1 MADGILGLGSSS
13 SGVTLDQSLIDQLK
27 EADSASQLDP
37 ITAEIE
43 DTEAEI
49 EAVDAVESKILE
61 LLAVMETFDLYTSD
75 TNVFDEVSANTSG
88 DAVVFDAADTSALNP
103 GTINVSV
110 EQLATKDVYQSD
122 IINDTESTMDDGTL
136 SITVGEETYD
146 FTTTGKTYEELLTEM
161 SYYSDLDVALEQVSD
176 ETSRFVVKSAE
187 SGLANAITI
196 SQSGDLDLGFDN
208 VDNHVLTAQNFKG
221 TVDGIDYDLS
231 SNKFTMNNGLIISAI
246 ETGDSSISIE
256 QDSSY
261 VISAIESMT
270 TLYNELVDLVDS
282 YVTGDEDDAA
292 IISDSSTLRTIMSD
306 IKNYFYESYGLDEE
320 ENAFAFGLSFDS
332 DGYMEVDSTTLSEA
346 LTNNFDDVKELFVG
360 YAEKEGIGT
369 ALKTYLDALD
379 STDGTITT
387 YQERLDDYL
396 ETLNDDYDTASE
408 ALDDKYTAMSTQFAE
423 YTVLID
429 AMENDFAALEA
440 IIDSDD

>member
-49 EAVDAVESKILE
+49 EAIDAVESKIVE
-61 LLAVMETFDLYTSD
+61 FLAVMETFDLYTSD
-75 TNVFDEVSANTSG
+75 TNVFDEVSANTTG
-88 DAVVFDAADTSALNP
+88 DSVVFDAADTSALNP

-110 EQLATKDVYQSD
+110 DQLATKDVYQSN
-122 IINDTESTMDDGTL
+122 IIEDAESVMKEGTL
-136 SITVGEETYD
+136 SVTVGEDTYD

-176 ETSRFVVKSAE
+176 DTNRFVIKSAQ
-187 SGLANAITI
+187 SGLSNAITI
-196 SQSGDLDLGFDN
+196 TQSEDLNLGFDN
-208 VDNHVLTAQNFKG
+208 EDNHVLTAQNFEG
-221 TVDGIDYDLS
+221 TVDGIDYNLS

-261 VISAIESMT
+261 VISAVESMS

-282 YVTGDEDDAA
+282 YTVGDENNAA

-306 IKNYFYESYGLDEE
+306 IKNYFYESYGLDDE
-320 ENAFAFGLSFDS
+320 ENAFTMGLSFDS
-332 DGYMEVDSTTLSEA
+332 DGYMEVDTTTLSEA
-346 LTNNFDDVKELFVG
+346 LTNNFEDVKELFVG

-379 STDGTITT
+379 STEGTITT
-387 YQERLDDYL
+387 YQEKLDDYL

-408 ALDDKYTAMSTQFAE
+408 ALDDKYDAMSTQFAE
-423 YTVLID
+423 YTVLISE
-429 AMENDFAALEA
+429 MENEFAALEA

>member
-13 SGVTLDQSLIDQLK
+13 SGVSLDQSLIDQLK
-27 EADSASQLDP
+27 EAESASQLDP

-61 LLAVMETFDLYTSD
+61 LLAVMENFDLYTSG

-88 DAVVFDAADTSALNP
+88 ESVVFDAADTSSLNP

-110 EQLATKDVYQSD
+110 EQLATKDVFQSD
-122 IINDTESTMDDGTL
+122 IISNSEDIMDDGTL
-136 SITVGEETYD
+136 SITVGDETYD
-146 FTTTGKTYEELLTEM
+146 FVTTGLSYEEVLTEM
-161 SYYSDLDVALEQVSD
+161 SYYSTLDVALEQVSD
-176 ETSRFVVKSAE
+176 DTHRFVIKSAE
-187 SGLANAITI
+187 SGLGNAITI
-196 SQSGDLDLGFDN
+196 SQSGDLNLGFDN
-208 VDNHVLTAQNFKG
+208 EDNHVLTAQNFKG

-231 SNKFTMNNGLIISAI
+231 SNKFTMNNGLIISAV

-261 VISAIESMT
+261 VVDAVESMSII
-270 TLYNELVDLVDS
+270 YNELIDLVNS
-282 YVTGDEDDAA
+282 YVLGDEEDAA

-306 IKNYFYESYGLDEE
+306 IKNYFYESYGLDDE
-320 ENAFAFGLSFDS
+320 ENAFAYGLSFDS
-332 DGYMEVDSTTLSEA
+332 DGYMEVDSTTLTEA
-346 LTNNFDDVKELFVG
+346 LTNNLDDVKELFVG

-379 STDGTITT
+379 STDGTISS
-387 YQERLDDYL
+387 YQERLDEYL

-408 ALDDKYTAMSTQFAE
+408 SLDEKYQTMASQFAE
-423 YTVLID
+423 YTVIINQ
-429 AMENDFAALEA
+429 MENEFASLQA

>member
-13 SGVTLDQSLIDQLK
+13 SGVSLDQSLIDQLK

-61 LLAVMETFDLYTSD
+61 LLAVMENLDLYTSG

-88 DAVVFDAADTSALNP
+88 DSVVFDAADTSSLNP
-103 GTINVSV
+103 GTINVTV
-110 EQLATKDVYQSD
+110 EQLSTKDVYQSD
-122 IINDTESTMDDGTL
+122 TISNSEDIMDDGTL
-136 SITVGEETYD
+136 SITVGDETYD
-146 FTTTGKTYEELLTEM
+146 FVTTGLTYEEVLTEM
-161 SYYSDLDVALEQVSD
+161 NYYSSLDVALEQVSD
-176 ETSRFVVKSAE
+176 DTHRFVIKSTE
-187 SGLANAITI
+187 SGLSNAITI
-196 SQSGDLDLGFDN
+196 SQSGDLNLGFEN
-208 VDNHVLTAQNFKG
+208 EDNHVLTAQNFKG

-261 VISAIESMT
+261 VVDAVESMAT
-270 TLYNELVDLVDS
+270 IYNELVDLVNS
-282 YVTGDEDDAA
+282 YVIGDEDDPAL
-292 IISDSSTLRTIMSD
+292 ISDSSTLRTIMTD
-306 IKNYFYESYGLDEE
+306 IKNYFYESYGLTDE
-320 ENAFAFGLSFDS
+320 ENAFVYGLSFDI
-332 DGYMEVDSTTLSEA
+332 DGYMELDSTTLTES
-346 LTNNFDDVKELFVG
+346 LTSNLDDVKELFVG

-379 STDGTITT
+379 STDGTITS
-387 YQERLDDYL
+387 YQERLDEYL
-396 ETLNDDYDTASE
+396 ETLNDDYDSASE
-408 ALDDKYTAMSTQFAE
+408 SLDEKYQTMASQFAD
-423 YTVLID
+423 YTVLINQ
-429 AMENDFAALEA
+429 MENDFASLQA
-440 IIDSDD
+440 IIDSED

>member
-1 MADGILGLGSSS
+1 MADGILGLGSSGS
-13 SGVTLDQSLIDQLK
+13 VDLSNELIEKLK
-27 EADSASQLDP
+27 TAESTSTLDP

-88 DAVVFDAADTSALNP
+88 DSVVFDAADTSALNP

-110 EQLATKDVYQSD
+110 TQLATKDVYQSD
-122 IINDTESTMDDGTL
+122 IIEDTESVMDDGTL
-136 SITVGEETYD
+136 TITIGEESYD

-176 ETSRFVVKSAE
+176 ETSRLVVKSAE

-196 SQSGDLDLGFDN
+196 LQSGDIDLGFDN
-208 VDNHVLTAQNFKG
+208 EDNHVLTAQNFQG
-221 TVDGIDYDLS
+221 TVDGIDYNLS

-246 ETGDSSISIE
+246 ETGDSTISIE

-261 VISAIESMT
+261 VISAVESMT

-282 YVTGDEDDAA
+282 YVTGDEDNVAV
-292 IISDSSTLRTIMSD
+292 ISDSSTLRTIMTD
-306 IKNYFYESYGLDEE
+306 IKNYFYESYGLDDE

-379 STDGTITT
+379 STDGIITT

-396 ETLNDDYDTASE
+396 ETLNDDYETASE
-408 ALDDKYTAMSTQFAE
+408 ALEEKYEAMATQFAE
-423 YTVLID
+423 YTVLITS
-429 AMENDFAALEA
+429 MENDFAALEA